1 MPLEYIILL
10 AVALDL
16 VIGDPRW
23 FPHPVKFIGRLALA
37 LERPTRRLFPPRI
50 AGIVAA
56 LIVVAVTALTSFGL
70 VWGAARIHPIAGDIV
85 SVFLI
90 YTGIAIRDMIKHSK
104 EVWKALRS
112 GDIVASRARV
122 AMICGRDTDQ
132 LDEPQIVA
140 ATVESVAEN
149 LVDGVTAPLFFAA
162 LGGSVGIM
170 AYKAV
175 STLDSTFGYKNERY
189 KEFGWA
195 SAKLDDIAAFIPSR
209 LTGIIVPVAALFLR
223 QRAWSSLRIFLRDRN
238 KHPSPNA
245 GQSEAAFAGALS
257 AQLGGLSYYQ
267 GKPSEKPKLGDPIEP
282 LVPYQINRANRLMLF
297 TTALFLFMCLGVRII
312 INTIWC

>member
-10 AVALDL
+10 AVAIDL
-16 VIGDPRW
+16 VLGDPRW

-37 LERPTRRLFPPRI
+37 LERPTRWLFPPRI
-50 AGIVAA
+50 AGMMTV
-56 LIVVAVTALTSFGL
+56 LITVGVTALISFGA
-70 VWGAARIHPIAGDIV
+70 VWGAEKIHPIAGDIV

-90 YTGIAIRDMIKHSK
+90 YTGIAIRDMIKHSR

-112 GDIVASRARV
+112 GDLVASRARV
-122 AMICGRDTDQ
+122 SMICGRDTDQ

-162 LGGSVGIM
+162 IGGPVGIM

-175 STLDSTFGYKNERY
+175 STLDSTFGYKNECY

-209 LTGIIVPVAALFLR
+209 LTALLVPIVALFLR
-223 QRAWSSLRIFLRDRN
+223 QRAWNSLRIFRRDRN

-245 GQSEAAFAGALS
+245 GQSEAAFAGALGV
-257 AQLGGLSYYQ
+257 QLGGLSYYQ
-267 GKPSEKPKLGDPIEP
+267 GKPSDKPKLGDAIEP
-282 LVPYQINRANRLMLF
+282 LFPEQINRANKLMLM
-297 TTALFLFMCLGVRII
+297 TTVLFLFLCLGARVIV
-312 INTIWC
+312 NTLWC